1 MNQEKK
7 ILICGAFDFET
18 FDTGGQPVKTREL
31 YYGLCEELGSDNID
45 YIETI
50 GWKKHPIK
58 LFLRFLKKAKKSKSI
73 IMLPAQKGVEIFS
86 RLLVLSKRIYKNK
99 IFYDVIGGWISD
111 KLSKHKKL
119 KNVLLKFDGI
129 WVETTIM
136 KDALN
141 KQGLDNIYVVRNF
154 KNLKPVVN
162 NIKIDDNSL
171 KLCTFSRVIK
181 IKGISDA
188 IYVVTK
194 LNKEGLDIKLDIYG
208 HISDDYVNEFEELRK
223 NFDEKIRYM
232 GEANPSESVNI
243 LTKYNLLLFPTRY
256 LGEGLPGT
264 IIDAYFAGLP
274 VLSAKWPSY
283 KDIVIEGI
291 TGIGFEMFNI
301 KDLEDKLKYIYNNK
315 YLLKE
320 MSGNCLIKA
329 QEFSKD
335 KVVDQII
342 NYLI

>member
-1 MNQEKK
+1 MKK
-7 ILICGAFDFET
+7 TLIVGAFGFNVN
-18 FDTGGQPVKTREL
+18 DTGGQPVKTREL
-31 YYGLCEELGSDNID
+31 YYALKEKFKEEDID

-50 GWKKHPIK
+50 GWKKHPFS
-58 LFLRFLKKAKKSKSI
+58 LALDFFKKAKSSKNI
-73 IMLPAQKGVEIFS
+73 IMLPAQRGVKVFS

-99 IFYDVIGGWISD
+99 IFYDVIGGWLGD

-119 KNVLLKFDGI
+119 KNILLKFDGI

-154 KNLKPVVN
+154 KNLKPVTN

-171 KLCTFSRVIK
+171 KLCTFSRVMK

-232 GEANPSESVNI
+232 GEAKPSKSVNI
-243 LTKYNLLLFPTRY
+243 LINYNLLLFPTRY

-283 KDIVIEGI
+283 NDIVIEGI

-320 MSGNCLIKA
+320 MSGNCLTKA

-335 KVVDQII
+335 KVVEQII